1 MTNVLIADGIAG
13 SVLPLAWT
21 LSAED
26 VPEAFVNQTDGFFVN
41 AVLSWPAMA
50 DAEEVASGSIG
61 ACVEAV
67 EATTGDPAICHV
79 INYEGNSATN
89 AWTGSV
95 SAEAWNAGSPAG
107 GPDANIGV
115 APLGLTTEASALG
128 YVADVAEVEE
138 DVTEEAVE
146 EEDEGFGDEE
156 EELDLQ
162 GADDG
167 WAEDASEAIDEAE
180 DVEEDVTDAADEA
193 VVDVKEAV
201 AEVVAVVLPSASFK
215 WYQPLTAEAY
225 AGQRRFGSGDAVQ
238 AYSLNTATDDEDVT
252 TWSTT
257 K

>member
-1 MTNVLIADGIAG
+1 MGKRNLNNQMTNVLIADGMGG

-146 EEDEGFGDEE
+146 DEGF
-156 EELDLQ
+156 
-162 GADDG
+162 
-167 WAEDASEAIDEAE
+167 
-180 DVEEDVTDAADEA
+180 
-193 VVDVKEAV
+193 VDVKEAV